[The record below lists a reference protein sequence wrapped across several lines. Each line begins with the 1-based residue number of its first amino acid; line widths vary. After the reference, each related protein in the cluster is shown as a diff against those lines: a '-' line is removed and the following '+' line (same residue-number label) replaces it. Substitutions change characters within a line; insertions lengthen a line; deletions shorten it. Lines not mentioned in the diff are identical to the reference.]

1 MMYDI
6 KNTNKKK
13 MMMTTTTNKL
23 LRFYLLGDIV
33 VIILSFIQGENWLL
47 NTQIAFVCSLLI
59 TLASFRS
66 YHTFVTRRV
75 DAGLIPDD
83 KFDKYYEDD
92 KEDDD
97 DEKENAAPKIA
108 KVGFKQSFQNLALS
122 YKSALS
128 LYRILSYGV
137 LFLAVLFLI
146 RHDNLEVIAFFVGL
160 SVVPLSSFLSVL
172 FVKKGLNETNE

>member
-1 MMYDI
+1 M
-6 KNTNKKK
+6 K
-13 MMMTTTTNKL
+13 MTTTSRL
-23 LRFYLLGDIV
+23 LRFYFLGDIF
-33 VIILSFIQGENWLL
+33 VILLSLFQGGDWLL
-47 NTQIAFVCSLLI
+47 NTQMAFACSLLI

-66 YHTFVTRRV
+66 YHTFVQRRV

-92 KEDDD
+92 KEEDDD
-97 DEKENAAPKIA
+97 GEKENVAPRVA

-128 LYRILSYGV
+128 LYRIFSYGV

-146 RHDNLEVIAFFVGL
+146 RHDTLDAIAFFVGL

>member
-1 MMYDI
+1 
-6 KNTNKKK
+6 
-13 MMMTTTTNKL
+13 MMMKTTSRL
-23 LRFYLLGDIV
+23 LRFYLLGDV
-33 VIILSFIQGENWLL
+33 FVILFSLTQGENWLL

-66 YHTFVTRRV
+66 YHTFVERRV
-75 DAGLIPDD
+75 DAGLIPND

-92 KEDDD
+92 KDEDD
-97 DEKENAAPKIA
+97 ENESETPKVTKI
-108 KVGFKQSFQNLALS
+108 GFKQSFQNLALS

-146 RHDNLEVIAFFVGL
+146 RHETLDAIAFFVGL

-172 FVKKGLNETNE
+172 FIKKGLNETNE

>member
-1 MMYDI
+1 
-6 KNTNKKK
+6 
-13 MMMTTTTNKL
+13 MTTTSRF
-23 LRFYLLGDIV
+23 LRFYLLGDV
-33 VIILSFIQGENWLL
+33 LVILLSLIQGGEWLL

-92 KEDDD
+92 QEED
-97 DEKENAAPKIA
+97 DEKENVTPRVA

-146 RHDNLEVIAFFVGL
+146 RHDNLDAIAFFVGL

>member
-1 MMYDI
+1 
-6 KNTNKKK
+6 
-13 MMMTTTTNKL
+13 MMMKTTTSRL
-23 LRFYLLGDIV
+23 LRFYLLGDVFVIV
-33 VIILSFIQGENWLL
+33 LSLMQGENWLL

-97 DEKENAAPKIA
+97 DDEQESVAPSVA

-146 RHDNLEVIAFFVGL
+146 RHDTLDAIAFFVGL

-172 FVKKGLNETNE
+172 FVKKGFE

>member
-1 MMYDI
+1 MMCAI
-6 KNTNKKK
+6 KNTNNQK
-13 MMMTTTTNKL
+13 MTMKTTTSRL
-23 LRFYLLGDIV
+23 LRFYLLGDV
-33 VIILSFIQGENWLL
+33 FVILFSLFQGGDWLL
-47 NTQIAFVCSLLI
+47 NTQMAFVCSLLI

-66 YHTFVTRRV
+66 YHTFVERRV

-92 KEDDD
+92 KEEDDD
-97 DEKENAAPKIA
+97 DDAQESVAPRVT

-146 RHDNLEVIAFFVGL
+146 RHDNLDAIAFFVGL

-172 FVKKGLNETNE
+172 FVKKGFE

>member
-1 MMYDI
+1 MTM
-6 KNTNKKK
+6 K
-13 MMMTTTTNKL
+13 TTTSRL
-23 LRFYLLGDIV
+23 LRFYLLGDIF
-33 VIILSFIQGENWLL
+33 VILLSLFQGGDWLL
-47 NTQIAFVCSLLI
+47 NTQMAFVCSLLI
-59 TLASFRS
+59 TLSSFRS
-66 YHTFVTRRV
+66 YHTFVERRV

-83 KFDKYYEDD
+83 KFDKYYDDD

-97 DEKENAAPKIA
+97 DETNENEAPRVA

-128 LYRILSYGV
+128 LYRIVSYGV

-146 RHDNLEVIAFFVGL
+146 RHDNLDAIAFFVGL

-172 FVKKGLNETNE
+172 FVKKGFE

>member
-1 MMYDI
+1 MTM
-6 KNTNKKK
+6 K
-13 MMMTTTTNKL
+13 TTTSRL
-23 LRFYLLGDIV
+23 LRFYLLGDIF
-33 VIILSFIQGENWLL
+33 VILLSLFQGGDWLL
-47 NTQIAFVCSLLI
+47 NTQMAFVCSLLI

-66 YHTFVTRRV
+66 YHTFVERRV

-83 KFDKYYEDD
+83 KFDKYYDDD

-97 DEKENAAPKIA
+97 EANENEVPRVA

-128 LYRILSYGV
+128 LYRIVSYGV

-146 RHDNLEVIAFFVGL
+146 RHDNLDAIAFFVGL

-172 FVKKGLNETNE
+172 FVKKGFE

>member
-1 MMYDI
+1 M
-6 KNTNKKK
+6 K
-13 MMMTTTTNKL
+13 MTTTSRL
-23 LRFYLLGDIV
+23 LRFYLLGDV
-33 VIILSFIQGENWLL
+33 LVILLSLIQGGEWLL

-75 DAGLIPDD
+75 DARLIPDD

-92 KEDDD
+92 QEED
-97 DEKENAAPKIA
+97 DEKENVTPRVA

-146 RHDNLEVIAFFVGL
+146 RHDNLDAIAFFVGL

>member
-1 MMYDI
+1 MTM
-6 KNTNKKK
+6 K
-13 MMMTTTTNKL
+13 TTTSRL
-23 LRFYLLGDIV
+23 LRFYLLGDV
-33 VIILSFIQGENWLL
+33 FVILFSLFQGGDWLL
-47 NTQIAFVCSLLI
+47 NTQLAFVCSLLI

-66 YHTFVTRRV
+66 YHTFVERRV

-92 KEDDD
+92 KEED
-97 DEKENAAPKIA
+97 DEKESVAPRVA

-146 RHDNLEVIAFFVGL
+146 RHDTLDAIAFFVGL

-172 FVKKGLNETNE
+172 FVKKGFE

>member
-1 MMYDI
+1 
-6 KNTNKKK
+6 
-13 MMMTTTTNKL
+13 MTTTSRF
-23 LRFYLLGDIV
+23 LRFYFLGDILV
-33 VIILSFIQGENWLL
+33 VLFSLVQGGNWLL
-47 NTQIAFVCSLLI
+47 NTQMAFVCSLLI

-66 YHTFVTRRV
+66 YHTFVQRRV

-97 DEKENAAPKIA
+97 EKESVAPRVA

-128 LYRILSYGV
+128 LYRIVSYGV

-146 RHDNLEVIAFFVGL
+146 RHDTLDAIAFFVGL
-160 SVVPLSSFLSVL
+160 SVVPLSSFLSVV

>member
-1 MMYDI
+1 
-6 KNTNKKK
+6 
-13 MMMTTTTNKL
+13 MMMKTTTSRL
-23 LRFYLLGDIV
+23 FRFYLLGDVLVIV
-33 VIILSFIQGENWLL
+33 LSLVQGGDWLL
-47 NTQIAFVCSLLI
+47 NTQLAFVCSLLI
-59 TLASFRS
+59 TFASFRS
-66 YHTFVTRRV
+66 YHTFVQRRV

-92 KEDDD
+92 KEDED
-97 DEKENAAPKIA
+97 DEKESATPRVAKI
-108 KVGFKQSFQNLALS
+108 GFKQSFQNLALS

-128 LYRILSYGV
+128 LYRIVSYGV

-146 RHDNLEVIAFFVGL
+146 RHDTLDAIAFFVGL

>member
-1 MMYDI
+1 M
-6 KNTNKKK
+6 K
-13 MMMTTTTNKL
+13 TTSRL
-23 LRFYLLGDIV
+23 LRFYLLGDVV
-33 VIILSFIQGENWLL
+33 VILLSLFQGGDWLL
-47 NTQIAFVCSLLI
+47 NTQMAFACSLLI

-66 YHTFVTRRV
+66 YRTFVERRV

-83 KFDKYYEDD
+83 KFDQYYEDD
-92 KEDDD
+92 QENDD
-97 DEKENAAPKIA
+97 DETKSALPSIA

-137 LFLAVLFLI
+137 LFVAVLFLI
-146 RHDNLEVIAFFVGL
+146 RHDTLDAIAFFVGL

-172 FVKKGLNETNE
+172 FVKKGFE

>member
-1 MMYDI
+1 
-6 KNTNKKK
+6 
-13 MMMTTTTNKL
+13 MTTTSRL
-23 LRFYLLGDIV
+23 LRFYLLGDV
-33 VIILSFIQGENWLL
+33 LVILLSLIQGGEWLL

-75 DAGLIPDD
+75 DARLIPDD

-92 KEDDD
+92 QEED
-97 DEKENAAPKIA
+97 DEKENVTPRVA

-146 RHDNLEVIAFFVGL
+146 RHDNLDAIAFFVGL

>member
-1 MMYDI
+1 
-6 KNTNKKK
+6 
-13 MMMTTTTNKL
+13 MTTTSRL
-23 LRFYLLGDIV
+23 VRFYLFGDVLV
-33 VIILSFIQGENWLL
+33 VLLSLFQGGDWLL
-47 NTQIAFVCSLLI
+47 NTQMAFVCSLLI

-83 KFDKYYEDD
+83 KFDKFYEDD
-92 KEDDD
+92 KEEDD
-97 DEKENAAPKIA
+97 DEQESVAPSVA
-108 KVGFKQSFQNLALS
+108 KVGFKQSFHNLALS

-146 RHDNLEVIAFFVGL
+146 RHDTLDAVAFFVGL

-172 FVKKGLNETNE
+172 FVKKGFE

>member
-1 MMYDI
+1 
-6 KNTNKKK
+6 
-13 MMMTTTTNKL
+13 MMMKTTTSRL
-23 LRFYLLGDIV
+23 LRFYLLGDLL
-33 VIILSFIQGENWLL
+33 VILLSLIQGGEWLL

-92 KEDDD
+92 QEED
-97 DEKENAAPKIA
+97 DEKENVTPRVA

-146 RHDNLEVIAFFVGL
+146 RHDNLDAIAFFVGL

>member
-1 MMYDI
+1 V
-6 KNTNKKK
+6 K
-13 MMMTTTTNKL
+13 
-23 LRFYLLGDIV
+23 
-33 VIILSFIQGENWLL
+33 
-47 NTQIAFVCSLLI
+47 
-59 TLASFRS
+59 
-66 YHTFVTRRV
+66 RRV

-92 KEDDD
+92 KEEN
-97 DEKENAAPKIA
+97 DEEESAPPKVA

-128 LYRILSYGV
+128 LYRIFSYGV

-146 RHDNLEVIAFFVGL
+146 RHETLDAVAFFIGL
-160 SVVPLSSFLSVL
+160 SVVPLSSFLSVV

>member
-1 MMYDI
+1 
-6 KNTNKKK
+6 
-13 MMMTTTTNKL
+13 MTTTSRL
-23 LRFYLLGDIV
+23 VRFYLFGDV
-33 VIILSFIQGENWLL
+33 LVILLSLFQGSDWLL
-47 NTQIAFVCSLLI
+47 NTQMAFACSLLI

-83 KFDKYYEDD
+83 KFDKFYEDD

-97 DEKENAAPKIA
+97 EHESVAPSVA

-146 RHDNLEVIAFFVGL
+146 RHDTLDAVAFFVGL

-172 FVKKGLNETNE
+172 FVKKGFE

>member
-1 MMYDI
+1 MCAI
-6 KNTNKKK
+6 KNTNNQK
-13 MMMTTTTNKL
+13 MTMKTTTSRL
-23 LRFYLLGDIV
+23 LRFYLLGDLF
-33 VIILSFIQGENWLL
+33 VILLSLVQGGDWLL
-47 NTQIAFVCSLLI
+47 NTQLAFVCSLLI

-66 YHTFVTRRV
+66 YHTFVERRV

-92 KEDDD
+92 QEDDD
-97 DEKENAAPKIA
+97 DAKENAVPSHP

-128 LYRILSYGV
+128 LYRILAYGI

-146 RHDNLEVIAFFVGL
+146 RHDNLDAIAFFVGL

>member
-1 MMYDI
+1 MYAI
-6 KNTNKKK
+6 KNTNNQK
-13 MMMTTTTNKL
+13 MTMKTTTSRL
-23 LRFYLLGDIV
+23 LRFYLLGDIF
-33 VIILSFIQGENWLL
+33 VILLSLFQGGDWLL
-47 NTQIAFVCSLLI
+47 NTQMAFICSLLI

-66 YHTFVTRRV
+66 YHTFVERRV
-75 DAGLIPDD
+75 DAGLIPND
-83 KFDKYYEDD
+83 KFDKYYDDD

-97 DEKENAAPKIA
+97 EANENEAPRVA

-128 LYRILSYGV
+128 LYRIVSYGV

-146 RHDNLEVIAFFVGL
+146 RHDNLDAIAFFVGL

-172 FVKKGLNETNE
+172 FVKKGFE

>member
-1 MMYDI
+1 
-6 KNTNKKK
+6 
-13 MMMTTTTNKL
+13 MMMTMTTTSRL
-23 LRFYLLGDIV
+23 LRFYLLGDAF
-33 VIILSFIQGENWLL
+33 VILLSLFQGGDWLL
-47 NTQIAFVCSLLI
+47 NTQIAFICSLLI

-92 KEDDD
+92 QEED
-97 DEKENAAPKIA
+97 DEKENVAPHVA

-128 LYRILSYGV
+128 LYRILSYGI

-146 RHDNLEVIAFFVGL
+146 RHDNLDAIAFFVGL

>member
-1 MMYDI
+1 M
-6 KNTNKKK
+6 K
-13 MMMTTTTNKL
+13 MTTTSRL
-23 LRFYLLGDIV
+23 VRFYLFGDVLV
-33 VIILSFIQGENWLL
+33 VLLSLFQGGDWLL
-47 NTQIAFVCSLLI
+47 NTQMAFVCSLLI

-66 YHTFVTRRV
+66 YHTFVERRV

-83 KFDKYYEDD
+83 KFDRYYEDD

-97 DEKENAAPKIA
+97 DEQESVAPSVA

-146 RHDNLEVIAFFVGL
+146 RHDTLDAVAFFVGL

-172 FVKKGLNETNE
+172 FVKKGFE

>member
-1 MMYDI
+1 MCAI
-6 KNTNKKK
+6 KNINNPK
-13 MMMTTTTNKL
+13 MMMKTTTSRL
-23 LRFYLLGDIV
+23 LRFYLLGDLL
-33 VIILSFIQGENWLL
+33 VILLSLIQGGEWLL

-92 KEDDD
+92 QEED
-97 DEKENAAPKIA
+97 DEKENVTPRVA

-146 RHDNLEVIAFFVGL
+146 RHDNLDAIAFFVGL
-160 SVVPLSSFLSVL
+160 SVIPLSSFLSVL

>member
-1 MMYDI
+1 M
-6 KNTNKKK
+6 K
-13 MMMTTTTNKL
+13 TTTSRL
-23 LRFYLLGDIV
+23 LRFYLLGDV
-33 VIILSFIQGENWLL
+33 FVILFSLFQGGDWLL
-47 NTQIAFVCSLLI
+47 NTQLAFVCSLLI

-66 YHTFVTRRV
+66 YHTFVERRV

-92 KEDDD
+92 KEEDDD
-97 DEKENAAPKIA
+97 DAQESVAPRVT

-146 RHDNLEVIAFFVGL
+146 RHDNLDAIAFFVGL

>member
-1 MMYDI
+1 MMCAI
-6 KNTNKKK
+6 KNTNNKK
-13 MMMTTTTNKL
+13 MMMKTTTSRL
-23 LRFYLLGDIV
+23 LRFYLLGDV
-33 VIILSFIQGENWLL
+33 FVIFLSLFQGGDWLL
-47 NTQIAFVCSLLI
+47 NTQLAFVCSLLI

-66 YHTFVTRRV
+66 YHTFVERRV

-83 KFDKYYEDD
+83 KFDAYYEDD

-97 DEKENAAPKIA
+97 EANENEAPSVA

-146 RHDNLEVIAFFVGL
+146 RHDTLDAIAFFVGL

-172 FVKKGLNETNE
+172 FVKKGFE

>member
-1 MMYDI
+1 MM
-6 KNTNKKK
+6 K
-13 MMMTTTTNKL
+13 MTTTSRL
-23 LRFYLLGDIV
+23 LRFYLLGDV
-33 VIILSFIQGENWLL
+33 LVILLSLIQGGEWLL

-92 KEDDD
+92 QEED
-97 DEKENAAPKIA
+97 DEKENVTPRVA

-146 RHDNLEVIAFFVGL
+146 RHDNLDAIAFFVGL

>member
-1 MMYDI
+1 MYAI
-6 KNTNKKK
+6 KNTNNQK
-13 MMMTTTTNKL
+13 MTMKTTTSRL
-23 LRFYLLGDIV
+23 LRFYLLGDIF
-33 VIILSFIQGENWLL
+33 VILLSLFQGGDWLL
-47 NTQIAFVCSLLI
+47 NTQMAFVCSLLI

-66 YHTFVTRRV
+66 YHTFVERRV
-75 DAGLIPDD
+75 DAGLIPND
-83 KFDKYYEDD
+83 KFDKYYDDD

-97 DEKENAAPKIA
+97 EANENEAPRVA

-128 LYRILSYGV
+128 LYRIVSYGV

-146 RHDNLEVIAFFVGL
+146 RHDNLDAIAFFVGL

-172 FVKKGLNETNE
+172 FVKKGFE

>member
-1 MMYDI
+1 MYAI
-6 KNTNKKK
+6 KNTNNQK
-13 MMMTTTTNKL
+13 MTMKTTTSRL
-23 LRFYLLGDIV
+23 LRFYLLGDIF
-33 VIILSFIQGENWLL
+33 VILLSLLQGGDWLL
-47 NTQIAFVCSLLI
+47 NTQMAFICSLLI

-66 YHTFVTRRV
+66 YHTFVERRV
-75 DAGLIPDD
+75 DAGLIPND
-83 KFDKYYEDD
+83 KFDKYYDDD

-97 DEKENAAPKIA
+97 EANENEAPRVA

-128 LYRILSYGV
+128 LYRIVSYGV

-146 RHDNLEVIAFFVGL
+146 RHDNLDAIAFFVGL

-172 FVKKGLNETNE
+172 FVKKGFE

>member
-1 MMYDI
+1 
-6 KNTNKKK
+6 
-13 MMMTTTTNKL
+13 MMMKTTTSRL
-23 LRFYLLGDIV
+23 LRFYLLGDVFVIV
-33 VIILSFIQGENWLL
+33 LSLMQGENWLL

-66 YHTFVTRRV
+66 YHIFVTRRV

-92 KEDDD
+92 KEDD
-97 DEKENAAPKIA
+97 EKENVAPNVA

-146 RHDNLEVIAFFVGL
+146 RHDNLDAIAFFVGL

>member
-1 MMYDI
+1 
-6 KNTNKKK
+6 
-13 MMMTTTTNKL
+13 MMMKTTTSRL
-23 LRFYLLGDIV
+23 LRFFLLGDFF
-33 VIILSFIQGENWLL
+33 VIILSLVQGGDWLL
-47 NTQIAFVCSLLI
+47 NSQIAFVCSLLI

-66 YHTFVTRRV
+66 YATFVERRV

-97 DEKENAAPKIA
+97 EKENEEPKSPKI
-108 KVGFKQSFQNLALS
+108 GFKQSFQNLALS

-128 LYRILSYGV
+128 LYRLVAYGV

-146 RHDNLEVIAFFVGL
+146 RHDNLDAIAFFVGL

>member
-1 MMYDI
+1 MMM
-6 KNTNKKK
+6 K
-13 MMMTTTTNKL
+13 MTTTSRL
-23 LRFYLLGDIV
+23 LRFYLLGDV
-33 VIILSFIQGENWLL
+33 FVILLSLFQGGEWLL

-83 KFDKYYEDD
+83 KFDQYYEDD
-92 KEDDD
+92 TEED
-97 DEKENAAPKIA
+97 DEKENVAPKVA

-146 RHDNLEVIAFFVGL
+146 RHDILDAVAFFVGL

>member
-1 MMYDI
+1 
-6 KNTNKKK
+6 
-13 MMMTTTTNKL
+13 MMMKTTTSRL
-23 LRFYLLGDIV
+23 LRFYLLGDLL
-33 VIILSFIQGENWLL
+33 VILLSLIQGGEWLL

-92 KEDDD
+92 QEED
-97 DEKENAAPKIA
+97 DEKENVTPRVA

-146 RHDNLEVIAFFVGL
+146 RHDDLDAIAFFVGL

>member
-1 MMYDI
+1 MM
-6 KNTNKKK
+6 K
-13 MMMTTTTNKL
+13 TTTSRL
-23 LRFYLLGDIV
+23 FRFYLLGDVLVIV
-33 VIILSFIQGENWLL
+33 LSLIQGGDWLL
-47 NTQIAFVCSLLI
+47 NTQLAFVCSLLI
-59 TLASFRS
+59 TFASFRS
-66 YHTFVTRRV
+66 YNTFVQRRL

-97 DEKENAAPKIA
+97 DEKESAAPRVAKI
-108 KVGFKQSFQNLALS
+108 GFKQSFQNLALS

-128 LYRILSYGV
+128 LYRIVSYGV

-146 RHDNLEVIAFFVGL
+146 RHDTLDAIAFFVGL

-172 FVKKGLNETNE
+172 FIKKGLNETNE

>member
-1 MMYDI
+1 
-6 KNTNKKK
+6 
-13 MMMTTTTNKL
+13 MMMKTTSKL
-23 LRFYLLGDIV
+23 LRFYLLGDLIV
-33 VIILSFIQGENWLL
+33 IVFSLVQGGHWLL
-47 NTQIAFVCSLLI
+47 NTQLAFVCSLLI

-66 YHTFVTRRV
+66 YHTFVQRRV

-92 KEDDD
+92 KEEN
-97 DEKENAAPKIA
+97 DEEESAPPKVT
-108 KVGFKQSFQNLALS
+108 KVGFKHSFQNLALS

-146 RHDNLEVIAFFVGL
+146 RHETLDAVAFFIGL
-160 SVVPLSSFLSVL
+160 SVVPLSSFLSVV

>member
-1 MMYDI
+1 
-6 KNTNKKK
+6 
-13 MMMTTTTNKL
+13 MTTTSRL
-23 LRFYLLGDIV
+23 LRFYLLGDV
-33 VIILSFIQGENWLL
+33 FVILLSLFQGGDWLL
-47 NTQIAFVCSLLI
+47 NTQMAFACSLLI

-66 YHTFVTRRV
+66 YHTFVQRRV

-92 KEDDD
+92 KEED
-97 DEKENAAPKIA
+97 DEKESVTPRVA

-146 RHDNLEVIAFFVGL
+146 RHDTLDAIAFFVGL

>member
-1 MMYDI
+1 MYAI
-6 KNTNKKK
+6 KNTNNQK
-13 MMMTTTTNKL
+13 MTMKTTTSRL
-23 LRFYLLGDIV
+23 LRFYLLGDIF
-33 VIILSFIQGENWLL
+33 VILLSLFQGGDWLL
-47 NTQIAFVCSLLI
+47 NTQMAFVCSLLI

-66 YHTFVTRRV
+66 YHTFVERRV
-75 DAGLIPDD
+75 DAGFIPDD
-83 KFDKYYEDD
+83 KFDKYYDDD

-97 DEKENAAPKIA
+97 EANENEVPRVA

-128 LYRILSYGV
+128 LYRIVSYGV

-146 RHDNLEVIAFFVGL
+146 RHDNLDAIAFFVGL

-172 FVKKGLNETNE
+172 FVKKGFE